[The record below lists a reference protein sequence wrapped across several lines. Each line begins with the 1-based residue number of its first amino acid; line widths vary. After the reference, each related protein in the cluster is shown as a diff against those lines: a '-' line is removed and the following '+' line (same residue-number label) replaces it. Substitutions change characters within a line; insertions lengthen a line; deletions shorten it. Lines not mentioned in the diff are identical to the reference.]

1 MLKLTTSVGKGAP
14 NQAHDVALVQAALAN
29 IPASSTSPFGPKLW
43 TRGFDGQSSPKLE
56 QSIALFQSNNRIPN
70 SGRIDPFGPVIQ
82 ALDRALP
89 PDRKGLAVVEN
100 CTAVL
105 CSAMNVSSINQAL
118 DALRNRTLLPGPV
131 AVQLA
136 DVVRNLHK
144 QNGLVLRP
152 DGHGIDQQGR
162 LVQKLAFAD
171 THWMNGSGQFT
182 PQAPMDKV
190 GQVVATLRR
199 RPLPALLEW
208 HGGPMPFGDA
218 PVHAVQRVGNMIGS
232 GGGGSGA
239 MVLAVRA
246 RERLRCLSGMPRPL
260 DPDRLHRLG
269 LARTGDAVADRM
281 LDVAATEIEAGNAGA
296 NELGILTDMFKGI
309 FDSAANGIQR
319 ASSSA
324 GHSAQFIESVDKVI
338 GLMASNLAS
347 SAIRELRSLT
357 QEARPGMA
365 VGEGAMLG
373 NILDARRKAWNKLTE
388 LAGNGRPWDIKRQFP
403 EWSFDPVSNRS
414 FFRDIWGNVHFG
426 YLGLAAGFS
435 EVELFSGAGRIN
447 SPRTIKD

>member
-1 MLKLTTSVGKGAP
+1 
-14 NQAHDVALVQAALAN
+14 
-29 IPASSTSPFGPKLW
+29 
-43 TRGFDGQSSPKLE
+43 
-56 QSIALFQSNNRIPN
+56 
-70 SGRIDPFGPVIQ
+70 
-82 ALDRALP
+82 
-89 PDRKGLAVVEN
+89 
-100 CTAVL
+100 
-105 CSAMNVSSINQAL
+105 
-118 DALRNRTLLPGPV
+118 
-131 AVQLA
+131 
-136 DVVRNLHK
+136 
-144 QNGLVLRP
+144 
-152 DGHGIDQQGR
+152 
-162 LVQKLAFAD
+162 
-171 THWMNGSGQFT
+171 
-182 PQAPMDKV
+182 
-190 GQVVATLRR
+190 
-199 RPLPALLEW
+199 
-208 HGGPMPFGDA
+208 
-218 PVHAVQRVGNMIGS
+218 
-232 GGGGSGA
+232 
-239 MVLAVRA
+239 
-246 RERLRCLSGMPRPL
+246 MPRPL

-296 NELGILTDMFKGI
+296 NELGILSDMFKGI

-324 GHSAQFIESVDKVI
+324 GDSAQFMESVDKVI

-435 EVELFSGAGRIN
+435 EVELFSGAGANQFATHDKRLTDFN
-447 SPRTIKD
+447 NLREFGTIGLGVYDDPKDIEAIKIGMNIWKTQGASFSTEHLVGQLRASASSLNTR